1 MPYHLFVTKYNLRLL
16 QQFVVV
22 EGDNILSMANMLFM
36 AVGYHKL
43 LYLRA
48 IIILKPRDGLFL
60 GLGAGN

>member
-22 EGDNILSMANMLFM
+22 EGDNLLSMANMLFM

-48 IIILKPRDGLFL
+48 IIILKPRDGLFW
-60 GLGAGN
+60 GVGGD